1 MREDLNVLEKT
12 QKSKK
17 RFSVPTKKEVIKI
30 DEDANESVLTISY
43 KIEFI
48 DSARFVVSSLS
59 NFIDNLT
66 ERIHKIKCKDCDCFV
81 EYESVKDNL
90 IKYKCLSYSK
100 DYSNKLDTKL
110 TERFKNTFKFYNNDM
125 NKFILLLRKGFYPYG
140 YMNEWE
146 KFNETT
152 LPEKEDFYSNLNM
165 EHITDA
171 DYIMQKDFVKT
182 LK

>member
-1 MREDLNVLEKT
+1 MNVLEKT

-17 RFSVPTKKEVIKI
+17 RFSVPTEKEVIKI

-59 NFIDNLT
+59 NLVDNLT

-81 EYESVKDNL
+81 EYESVKHNL

-100 DYSNKLDTKL
+100 DYSNEFDTKL
-110 TERFKNTFKFYNNDM
+110 KERFKNTFKFYNNDM
-125 NKFILLLRKGFYPYG
+125 NKFILLLRKGFYPCG

-146 KFNETT
+146 KFNKTT
-152 LPEKEDFYSNLNM
+152 LPEKEDFYYNLNM
-165 EHITDA
+165 ENITDA